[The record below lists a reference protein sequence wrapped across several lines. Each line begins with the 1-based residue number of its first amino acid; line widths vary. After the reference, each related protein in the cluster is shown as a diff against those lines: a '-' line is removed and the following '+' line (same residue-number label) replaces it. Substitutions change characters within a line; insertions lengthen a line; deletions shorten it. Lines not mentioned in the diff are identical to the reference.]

1 MLELQYFQ
9 LDQSI
14 FSLGSIIVLILYGKI
29 YITAIVRFLFLI
41 PYPCQSQQME

>member
-9 LDQSI
+9 LNRSVI
-14 FSLGSIIVLILYGKI
+14 LILRGKV
-29 YITAIVRFLFLI
+29 YITAIIRFLFLI